1 MLNREAFELVL
12 GGGGERGG
20 EEGERGRGRKE
31 GRGGWEGTCRVALC
45 NNSTVVVTR
54 TVLLWKKHYVTTHV
68 WCHVGFISCKL
79 RPSAPATTEA
89 TEVLPLQ
96 HSERVLTWSGRGLD

>member
-20 EEGERGRGRKE
+20 EEGEGGERGRGRKE

-45 NNSTVVVTR
+45 NNSTVVVT
-54 TVLLWKKHYVTTHV
+54 
-68 WCHVGFISCKL
+68 
-79 RPSAPATTEA
+79 
-89 TEVLPLQ
+89 
-96 HSERVLTWSGRGLD
+96 

>member
-45 NNSTVVVTR
+45 NNSTVVVT
-54 TVLLWKKHYVTTHV
+54 
-68 WCHVGFISCKL
+68 
-79 RPSAPATTEA
+79 
-89 TEVLPLQ
+89 
-96 HSERVLTWSGRGLD
+96 